1 MSNQKEHKVVEEY
14 KETMNV
20 FQVYSDK
27 NPFIVS
33 ILCQL
38 FGLWGAHAFYVGK
51 VKAGVIRLVIGL
63 LWIVFI
69 LLDNSIGYVF
79 FVITLFPTVSDLSK
93 LAKGEYRDSENQVIY
108 TSSKAFEILN
118 FAFLPFYF
126 IVALVYVCVSM
137 YDYDFSRDTTVSV
150 SENLEQ
156 KEVKQNKMKLEE
168 MSYGGNVYRIVQIGE
183 QTWMAENLKEK
194 KGLWFCYGNNPEN
207 CEKYGMLYD
216 WATANSACPTG
227 WRLPKSE
234 DWNELFDN
242 VGGIDRAG
250 KMLKAKD
257 SWKQGGGIDSVNFG
271 VLPAGAMNDKRLFIN
286 GGYSTFFWSSTGTR
300 YEMVKIYGFHYENSF
315 VSVGESAK
323 YFAFSVRCIKN
334 KEDAVTNREI
344 DKTVNKDTEAKQ
356 DVQMV
361 KIGGKK
367 YKTVKI
373 REQTW
378 MAENLNRKTN
388 KSKCYKGLNSNCK
401 KYGQLYSWEDAQVV
415 CPNGWHLP
423 SYEEWMSLVNSVG
436 GKEIAGMSL
445 KSAQGWNDNGNGD
458 NLYEFSALPS
468 GGFIGAEYNYM
479 GGSALFWSSTP
490 VNSRNVSVLHLS
502 YLRDNVDFLVGDKYD
517 YYSVRCVEDN

>member
-137 YDYDFSRDTTVSV
+137 YDYDFSRDATVPVSV

-156 KEVKQNKMKLEE
+156 KEVKQNKMKLENTKLEE
-168 MSYGGNVYRIVQIGE
+168 MSYGGNVYKIVQIGE
-183 QTWMAENLKEK
+183 QIWMAENLKEK

-216 WATANSACPTG
+216 WATANSACPIG

-250 KMLKAKD
+250 KMLKAND
-257 SWKQGGGIDSVNFG
+257 SWKQGGGINSVNFG
-271 VLPAGAMNDKRLFIN
+271 VLPAGAMNDKRLFVN
-286 GGYSTFFWSSTGTR
+286 GGYSAFFWSATGTR
-300 YEMVKIYGFHYENSF
+300 YEMVKIYGFHYDYDYAL
-315 VSVGESAK
+315 VGENAK
-323 YFAFSVRCIKN
+323 YFAYSVRCIKN
-334 KEDAVTNREI
+334 KEDAVINSKNE
-344 DKTVNKDTEAKQ
+344 KKVSKDTETKQ
-356 DVQMV
+356 NVQFV
-361 KIGGKK
+361 KIDGKK

-373 REQTW
+373 GEQIW

-388 KSKCYKGLNSNCK
+388 KSKCYKGMNSNCK
-401 KYGQLYSWEDAQVV
+401 KYGRLYRWEEA
-415 CPNGWHLP
+415 
-423 SYEEWMSLVNSVG
+423 
-436 GKEIAGMSL
+436 
-445 KSAQGWNDNGNGD
+445 
-458 NLYEFSALPS
+458 
-468 GGFIGAEYNYM
+468 
-479 GGSALFWSSTP
+479 
-490 VNSRNVSVLHLS
+490 
-502 YLRDNVDFLVGDKYD
+502 
-517 YYSVRCVEDN
+517 